1 MCVYG
6 SICVCACLRACVSAR
21 VCACVYMYMY
31 GQRDSGT
38 IIPMAFVLHHDTFK
52 HRQADT
58 LLNMA
63 KGKMLAVEE

>member
-1 MCVYG
+1 MCALVY
-6 SICVCACLRACVSAR
+6 ICTCTDKEILAPLFR
-21 VCACVYMYMY
+21 
-31 GQRDSGT
+31 
-38 IIPMAFVLHHDTFK
+38 MAFVLHHDTFK